1 MRTFV
6 LGRQGQWRLDF
17 KLGTAV
23 FIALKVWPPLKDGA
37 LSGATHFCFESLVG
51 RASVNIPQSR
61 RTPFQCFLIWRN
73 RP

>member
-23 FIALKVWPPLKDGA
+23 FIALKVRTLQ
-37 LSGATHFCFESLVG
+37 SLQY
-51 RASVNIPQSR
+51 A
-61 RTPFQCFLIWRN
+61 F
-73 RP
+73 